1 MVRESAPPTL
11 AARKWVT
18 VARPK
23 LADVARLAGVGIGTA
38 SDALSGKNRIPD
50 DTRER
55 VRQAAQS
62 LGYVPNPVARALT
75 AGRLPIIGVVITAL
89 RYPAEFEP
97 YRTYWG
103 ELIGAASLAATD
115 RGYAVTVLPGL
126 GSVMA
131 SSLPVSGLI
140 VITTHEEDDDLEHAF
155 RLGVPVVGDGFVEDP
170 RAVGWVDLDYGAVVP
185 LVMDHLVECGA
196 RRPSLLWGVA
206 GDKFLARIND
216 AQQRWSETHD
226 LPVISECT
234 DPSNDRLDQAI
245 AAVLDEGT
253 DGILTIVESVP
264 EIVAAI
270 EARGLVVGRDVR
282 LVTLDEDVTGRLA
295 EHEITTV
302 GLTGRL
308 YADEV
313 VGALIDVIEGR
324 ATPPIT
330 ISGQP
335 TLHPRRSS
343 TGVPTP

>member
-1 MVRESAPPTL
+1 
-11 AARKWVT
+11 VT
-18 VARPK
+18 RPK

-55 VRQAAQS
+55 VRQAARS
-62 LGYVPNPVARALT
+62 LGYVPNPVARALS
-75 AGRLPIIGVVITAL
+75 AGRLPVIGLVITAL
-89 RYPAEFEP
+89 RHPAEFEP

-126 GSVMA
+126 GSAMA

-140 VITTHEEDDDLEHAF
+140 VITTHEDDDDLEHAF

-170 RAVGWVDLDYGAVVP
+170 RAAGWVDLDYAAVAP
-185 LVMDHLVECGA
+185 LVMDHFVACGA
-196 RRPSLLWGVA
+196 TRPSLLWGVA
-206 GDKFLARIND
+206 GDEFLARVDD
-216 AQQRWSETHD
+216 AQRRWSEQHG

-234 DPSNDRLDQAI
+234 DPSNDRLHAAI
-245 AAVLDEGT
+245 AAVLDQRT
-253 DGILTIVESVP
+253 DAILTVVESVP

-270 EARGLVVGRDVR
+270 EARGLQVGRDVR
-282 LVTLDEDVTGRLA
+282 VVTLDEDVAGRLA
-295 EHEITTV
+295 DDGISTV

-313 VGALIDVIEGR
+313 VGALIDVIEGS

-330 ISGQP
+330 IVGDP

-343 TGVPTP
+343 TGMPTH